1 MATIQQEIKAT
12 LERAGLPFK
21 QIQVYGSQI
30 VVTVVARDSANRWSQ
45 LLGKFAKV
53 RGITESL
60 DEKHDATHGTPVSQK
75 YTRVH
80 RVFAV
85 VQS

>member
-1 MATIQQEIKAT
+1 MATIQQAMKAK
-12 LERAGLPFK
+12 LEGAGLPFK

-30 VVTVVARDSANRWSQ
+30 VVTTVAHDSANRWSQ
-45 LLGKFAKV
+45 FLAKFSKV

-60 DEKHDATHGTPVSQK
+60 DEKHDATHGTPPSKK

-80 RVFAV
+80 RVFATV
-85 VQS
+85 AA